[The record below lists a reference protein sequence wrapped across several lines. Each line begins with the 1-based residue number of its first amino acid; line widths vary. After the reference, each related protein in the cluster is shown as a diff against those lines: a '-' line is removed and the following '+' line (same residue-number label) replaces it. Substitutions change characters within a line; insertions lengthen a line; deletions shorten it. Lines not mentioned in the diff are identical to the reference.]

1 MSNYRNSDFLNDFTT
16 RTKANLKVIDNLL
29 KAKTSSE
36 EERNKLNEEVLNAEI
51 YEVTQRI
58 NSFFG
63 FVILPFE
70 KYNFNFSK
78 YKSGEY
84 RNKLCQKCIED
95 KAGVGKWIQRLK
107 DIFVNCAENQRFYCN
122 YDDMTKPV
130 REYDF
135 EHVVKTIKHLRNS
148 IAHGGNQG
156 VMFYPLGSDYEKG
169 TDVQIKEIIF
179 HDTNTYDGKE
189 QEFCIKLYIGNELD
203 VENELDV
210 GNELDDL
217 WEAIVNLFI
226 RIELLDINLKG
237 RLKAEEDS
245 EKTIKRLNEKM
256 KNYYKLENERFYSE

>member
-16 RTKANLKVIDNLL
+16 RTRENLKVIDDLWTSKKHDVLEEDKKKL
-29 KAKTSSE
+29 KE
-36 EERNKLNEEVLNAEI
+36 GVLNANV

-63 FVILPFE
+63 FIILPFE

-95 KAGVGKWIQRLK
+95 KVGVGKWIQRLK

-189 QEFCIKLYIGNELD
+189 QEFCIKLY
-203 VENELDV
+203 V

-256 KNYYKLENERFYSE
+256 KNYYKLENERFYNE

>member
-16 RTKANLKVIDNLL
+16 RTKENLRVIDNLL
-29 KAKTSSE
+29 YLKKSDDLKWK
-36 EERNKLNEEVLNAEI
+36 NKLIDRVLNSEI

-107 DIFVNCAENQRFYCN
+107 DIFNACAEDQRFYCN
-122 YDDMTKPV
+122 YDDMTKSV

-179 HDTNTYDGKE
+179 HDTNTYEGKE
-189 QEFCIKLYIGNELD
+189 QEFCIKLY
-203 VENELDV
+203 V

-217 WEAIVNLFI
+217 WEAIVGLFI
-226 RIELLDINLKG
+226 RIEFLDISLKG
-237 RLKAEEDS
+237 MFES
-245 EKTIKRLNEKM
+245 EKSSMDTIEKLNKKM
-256 KNYYKLENERFYSE
+256 KNYYKLEREKFGV